1 MTTEK
6 TKTAL
11 PGTAAESDAAT
22 PAQKPATEPATIT
35 TAQRRTESDA
45 AETRESAETYT
56 IAQESG
62 KTANTSG
69 TTSGPTTTAEAGTST
84 ATVPTTDRRQK
95 VFDWLDSHGIAYTWY
110 EHPEA
115 PTIEIARRYWRDDGS
130 KHCKNLF
137 FRNHKGN
144 RHYLVAF
151 DCEQNLA
158 IHDLERR
165 LRQGKLSFASEQR
178 MERWLGL
185 RPGSVSPFGLIND
198 PEHHVHLFLDRNL
211 ERFPAYSFHP
221 NDNRATVVISRE
233 EFLRY
238 LAAVGNT
245 YEFIELY

>member
-56 IAQESG
+56 IARESG
-62 KTANTSG
+62 KTASTSG
-69 TTSGPTTTAEAGTST
+69 TTSGPTT
-84 ATVPTTDRRQK
+84 K

-198 PEHHVHLFLDRNL
+198 PERHVHLFLDRNL
-211 ERFPAYSFHP
+211 ERFPAYSVHP
-221 NDNRATVVISRE
+221 HDNRATVVVSRS